1 MAEDIP
7 PSEVSN
13 MQGRIV
19 LLFLSVVW
27 GPIWAADFHQD
38 LLPQLQKHCWDCHNG
53 RKAKGGVRLDG
64 FTNLASIYRQPKLW
78 ETAVRQVEEGLMPP
92 ESRKVQPTQ
101 EERLALSEGL
111 RDLLDN
117 PAPGVIPLDP
127 GPKIAHRLSR
137 TEYNHTVRDLLGVSL
152 RPADDFP
159 ADGGGGGGFD
169 NNASTLFVPPL
180 LLEKYLTAA
189 EDVLAAAPPEAL
201 FRHPVTWYRS
211 ETAAATSDL
220 RDLARRA
227 WRRPVSAPEMA
238 RLVAFYQ
245 RTRRSGADSRTAT
258 LAAAKA
264 VLVSP
269 NFLFRIE
276 QDPSGKTPA
285 PIDDHALASR
295 LSYFLWS
302 SMPDAT
308 LFALAD
314 AGRLSQPK
322 VLEAQ
327 VMRMLADPKARAL
340 SEQFVGQWLGIRT
353 LGSVAAP
360 DPQKFPEFTPALR
373 EAMVAEPTEF
383 FAGLLREDRSL
394 LELLDSDYTWVN
406 ADLARHYGIP
416 GVSGPSFTR
425 VSLPDRRRGGVT
437 GMAAVLTQTSYP
449 QRTSPVLR
457 GKWLLEEVFG
467 TPPPPPPPLVATLS
481 PNDEKREGLTF
492 RQRLEKHRKDP
503 NCAACHARLDPLG
516 FALENF
522 DPVGRWRTEVSGE
535 VVDASG
541 ELSGGVVI
549 VGPEALKQV
558 LLERRQLFLR
568 HLTEKMLAYA
578 LGRGV
583 EYYDIPAVKRIT
595 EVVAAD
601 GHRAPRLILEI
612 VRSTPFRLR
621 RGAGFQETDG
631 SPQ

>member
-1 MAEDIP
+1 MH
-7 PSEVSN
+7 
-13 MQGRIV
+13 GRVVV
-19 LLFLSVVW
+19 LCLNVVW
-27 GPIWAADFHQD
+27 GSLWAADFHQD

-78 ETAVRQVEEGLMPP
+78 ETAVRQVEERLMPP
-92 ESRKVQPTQ
+92 ESRKVQPSQ

-117 PAPGVIPLDP
+117 PAPGVIRLDP

-137 TEYNHTVRDLLGVSL
+137 TEYNHTVRDLLGVGL

-189 EDVLAAAPPEAL
+189 EEALAAAAPEAL

-211 ETAAATSDL
+211 ESAAATGDL

-227 WRRPVSAPEMA
+227 WRRPVSAPEIA
-238 RLVAFYQ
+238 RLLEFYQ
-245 RTRRSGADSRTAT
+245 RTRRRGADSRTAT

-276 QDPSGKTPA
+276 KDPPGLTPA
-285 PIDDHALASR
+285 AIDDHALASR

-327 VMRMLADPKARAL
+327 VIRMLADPKARAL

-383 FAGLLREDRSL
+383 FAGLVREDRSL
-394 LELLDSDYTWVN
+394 LELLDSDYAWVN

-416 GVSGPSFTR
+416 GVSGSTFTR
-425 VSLPDRRRGGVT
+425 VSLSDRRRGGVT

-481 PNDEKREGLTF
+481 PNDEKSEGLTF

-516 FALENF
+516 FALENY
-522 DPVGRWRTEVSGE
+522 DSIGRWRTQVSGE
-535 VVDASG
+535 WVDASG
-541 ELSGGVVI
+541 ELPGGVVI

-558 LLERRQLFLR
+558 LLNRKQLFVR

-583 EYYDIPAVKRIT
+583 EYYDSPAVKQIA
-595 EVVAAD
+595 EAVASD

-612 VRSTPFRLR
+612 VRSAPFRLR
-621 RGAGFQETDG
+621 RGGEFQEANG
-631 SPQ
+631 SP

>member
-1 MAEDIP
+1 MH
-7 PSEVSN
+7 
-13 MQGRIV
+13 GRVV
-19 LLFLSVVW
+19 LLFLNVVW
-27 GPIWAADFHQD
+27 GSIWAADFHQD
-38 LLPQLQKHCWDCHNG
+38 LLPQLQKHCWDCHNA

-78 ETAVRQVEEGLMPP
+78 ETAVRQVEERLMPP

-117 PAPGVIPLDP
+117 PAPGVIRLDP

-137 TEYNHTVRDLLGVSL
+137 TEYNHTVRDLLGVGL
-152 RPADDFP
+152 RLADDFP

-189 EDVLAAAPPEAL
+189 EEVLAAAAPEAL

-211 ETAAATSDL
+211 ETAAATGDL

-227 WRRPVSAPEMA
+227 WRRPVSAPEIA
-238 RLVAFYQ
+238 RLLEFYQ
-245 RTRRSGADSRTAT
+245 QTRRRGADSRTAT
-258 LAAAKA
+258 LVAAKA

-276 QDPSGKTPA
+276 KDPPGQTPA
-285 PIDDHALASR
+285 AIDDHALASR
-295 LSYFLWS
+295 LSYFLWA

-360 DPQKFPEFTPALR
+360 DPHKFPEFTPALR
-373 EAMVAEPTEF
+373 EAMMTEPTEF
-383 FAGLLREDRSL
+383 FAGLVREDRSL

-416 GVSGPSFTR
+416 GVNGSTFIR
-425 VSLPDRRRGGVT
+425 VSLSDRRRGGVT

-481 PNDEKREGLTF
+481 PNDEKSEGLTF

-522 DPVGRWRTEVSGE
+522 DPIGRWRTQVSGE
-535 VVDASG
+535 SVDASG
-541 ELSGGVVI
+541 ELPGGVVI

-558 LLERRQLFLR
+558 LLERKQLFLR

-595 EVVAAD
+595 EAVASD
-601 GHRAPRLILEI
+601 GHRAPKLILEI
-612 VRSTPFRLR
+612 VRSEPFRLR
-621 RGAGFQETDG
+621 RGVEFQDGDG

>member
-1 MAEDIP
+1 MAETAL
-7 PSEVSN
+7 PSESIHMNLRVL
-13 MQGRIV
+13 
-19 LLFLSVVW
+19 LLFLSVAGGVLR
-27 GPIWAADFHQD
+27 AADFHRD
-38 LLPQLQKHCWDCHNG
+38 LLPQLQRHCWDCHNA

-64 FTNLASIYRQPKLW
+64 FTNLASIYRHPKLW

-92 ESRKVQPTQ
+92 ENRKPQPTQ
-101 EERLALSEGL
+101 EERLTLSEGL

-117 PAPGVIPLDP
+117 PAPGSIPLDP

-137 TEYNHTVRDLLGVSL
+137 SEYNHTVRDLLGVRL

-180 LLEKYLTAA
+180 LLEKYLLAA
-189 EDVLAAAPPEAL
+189 DEVLAAAPAESL

-211 ETAAATSDL
+211 ESAAAAQNL
-220 RDLARRA
+220 RDFARRA
-227 WRRPVSAPEMA
+227 WRRPVSGPEMA
-238 RLVAFYQ
+238 RLVEFHQ
-245 RTRRSGADSRTAT
+245 RTCRNGADSRTAT

-276 QDPSGKTPA
+276 KDPPGKTPA
-285 PIDDHALASR
+285 SIDDHALASR
-295 LSYFLWS
+295 LSYFLWA

-314 AGRLSQPK
+314 AGRLSRPK

-360 DPQKFPEFTPALR
+360 DPHKFPEFTPALR
-373 EAMVAEPTEF
+373 EAMVTEPTEF

-394 LELLDSDYTWVN
+394 LELLDSDYAWVN
-406 ADLARHYGIP
+406 ADLARHYGIS
-416 GVSGPSFTR
+416 GVNGQSFTR

-481 PNDEKREGLTF
+481 PNDAKSEGLTF

-522 DPVGRWRTEVSGE
+522 DPLGRWRTEVSGE
-535 VVDASG
+535 AVDASG
-541 ELSGGVVI
+541 ELPGGVVI
-549 VGPEALKQV
+549 VGPEALKKL

-583 EYYDIPAVKRIT
+583 DYYDIPAVKQIT
-595 EVVAAD
+595 ETVAAD

-612 VRSTPFRLR
+612 VRSAPFRLR
-621 RGAGFQETDG
+621 RGSGFQEGEG

>member
-1 MAEDIP
+1 
-7 PSEVSN
+7 
-13 MQGRIV
+13 
-19 LLFLSVVW
+19 
-27 GPIWAADFHQD
+27 
-38 LLPQLQKHCWDCHNG
+38 
-53 RKAKGGVRLDG
+53 
-64 FTNLASIYRQPKLW
+64 
-78 ETAVRQVEEGLMPP
+78 
-92 ESRKVQPTQ
+92 
-101 EERLALSEGL
+101 
-111 RDLLDN
+111 
-117 PAPGVIPLDP
+117 
-127 GPKIAHRLSR
+127 
-137 TEYNHTVRDLLGVSL
+137 
-152 RPADDFP
+152 
-159 ADGGGGGGFD
+159 
-169 NNASTLFVPPL
+169 
-180 LLEKYLTAA
+180 
-189 EDVLAAAPPEAL
+189 
-201 FRHPVTWYRS
+201 
-211 ETAAATSDL
+211 
-220 RDLARRA
+220 
-227 WRRPVSAPEMA
+227 
-238 RLVAFYQ
+238 
-245 RTRRSGADSRTAT
+245 

-276 QDPSGKTPA
+276 QDPPGQTPA
-285 PIDDHALASR
+285 AVDDHALASR

-373 EAMVAEPTEF
+373 EAMVAEPSEF

-406 ADLARHYGIP
+406 AELARHYGLD
-416 GVSGPSFTR
+416 GVSGKTFVR

-481 PNDEKREGLTF
+481 ANDEKRDGQTF
-492 RQRLEKHRKDP
+492 RQRLELHRKDP

-522 DPVGRWRTEVSGE
+522 DPIGRWRTEVSGE
-535 VVDASG
+535 TVDASG
-541 ELSGGVVI
+541 QLPGGEAF
-549 VGPEALKQV
+549 VGPEALKKV
-558 LLERRQLFLR
+558 LGARKQLFLR

-583 EYYDIPAVKRIT
+583 EYYDIPAVKNIS
-595 EVVAAD
+595 EAVAND

-621 RGAGFQETDG
+621 RGAGFQEADG

>member
-1 MAEDIP
+1 MH
-7 PSEVSN
+7 
-13 MQGRIV
+13 GRVV
-19 LLFLSVVW
+19 LLFLNVVW
-27 GPIWAADFHQD
+27 GSIWAADFHQD
-38 LLPQLQKHCWDCHNG
+38 LLPQLQKHCWDCHNA

-78 ETAVRQVEEGLMPP
+78 ETAVRQVEERLMPP
-92 ESRKVQPTQ
+92 ESRKVQPSQ

-117 PAPGVIPLDP
+117 PAPGVIRLDP

-137 TEYNHTVRDLLGVSL
+137 TEYNHTVRDLLGVGL

-180 LLEKYLTAA
+180 LLEKYLMAA
-189 EDVLAAAPPEAL
+189 EEVLAAAAPEAL

-211 ETAAATSDL
+211 ETAAATGDL

-238 RLVAFYQ
+238 RLLEFYQ
-245 RTRRSGADSRTAT
+245 QTRRRGADSRTAT

-276 QDPSGKTPA
+276 KDPPGQTPA
-285 PIDDHALASR
+285 AIDDHALPSR
-295 LSYFLWS
+295 LSYFLWA

-360 DPQKFPEFTPALR
+360 DPHKFPEFTPALR
-373 EAMVAEPTEF
+373 EAMMTEPTEF
-383 FAGLLREDRSL
+383 FAGLVRENRSL
-394 LELLDSDYTWVN
+394 LELLDSDYAWVN
-406 ADLARHYGIP
+406 ADLARHYGIL
-416 GVSGPSFTR
+416 GVNGSTFIR
-425 VSLPDRRRGGVT
+425 VSLSDRRRGGVT

-481 PNDEKREGLTF
+481 PNDEKSEGLTF

-522 DPVGRWRTEVSGE
+522 DPIGRWRTQVSGE
-535 VVDASG
+535 SVDASG
-541 ELSGGVVI
+541 ELPGGVVI

-558 LLERRQLFLR
+558 LLERKQLFLR

-595 EVVAAD
+595 EAVASD
-601 GHRAPRLILEI
+601 GHRAPKLILEI
-612 VRSTPFRLR
+612 VRSEPFRLR
-621 RGAGFQETDG
+621 RGVEFQEGDG

>member
-1 MAEDIP
+1 MH
-7 PSEVSN
+7 
-13 MQGRIV
+13 GRVV
-19 LLFLSVVW
+19 LLFLNVVW
-27 GPIWAADFHQD
+27 GSIWAADFHQD
-38 LLPQLQKHCWDCHNG
+38 LLPQLQKHCWDCHNA

-78 ETAVRQVEEGLMPP
+78 ETAVRQVEERLMPP
-92 ESRKVQPTQ
+92 ESRKVQPSQ

-117 PAPGVIPLDP
+117 PAPGVIRLDP

-137 TEYNHTVRDLLGVSL
+137 TEYNHTVRDLLGVGL

-180 LLEKYLTAA
+180 LLEKYLMAA
-189 EDVLAAAPPEAL
+189 EEVLAAAAPEAL

-211 ETAAATSDL
+211 ETAAATGDL

-238 RLVAFYQ
+238 RLLEFYQ
-245 RTRRSGADSRTAT
+245 QTRRRGADSRTAT

-276 QDPSGKTPA
+276 KDPPGQTPA
-285 PIDDHALASR
+285 AIDDHALASR
-295 LSYFLWS
+295 LSYFLWA

-373 EAMVAEPTEF
+373 EAMMTEPTEF
-383 FAGLLREDRSL
+383 FAGLVRENRSL
-394 LELLDSDYTWVN
+394 LELLDSDYAWVN

-416 GVSGPSFTR
+416 GVNGSTFIR
-425 VSLPDRRRGGVT
+425 VSLSDRRRGGVT

-481 PNDEKREGLTF
+481 PNDEKSEGLTF

-522 DPVGRWRTEVSGE
+522 DPIGRWRTQVSGE
-535 VVDASG
+535 SVDASG
-541 ELSGGVVI
+541 ELPGGVVI

-558 LLERRQLFLR
+558 LLERKQLFLR

-595 EVVAAD
+595 EAVASD
-601 GHRAPRLILEI
+601 GHRAPKLILEI
-612 VRSTPFRLR
+612 VRSEPFRLR
-621 RGAGFQETDG
+621 RGVEFQEGDG
-631 SPQ
+631 SPR

>member
-1 MAEDIP
+1 MH
-7 PSEVSN
+7 
-13 MQGRIV
+13 GRVV
-19 LLFLSVVW
+19 LLFLNVVW
-27 GPIWAADFHQD
+27 GSIWAADFHQD
-38 LLPQLQKHCWDCHNG
+38 LLPQLQKHCWDCHNA

-78 ETAVRQVEEGLMPP
+78 ETAVRQVEERLMPP
-92 ESRKVQPTQ
+92 ESRKVQPSQ

-117 PAPGVIPLDP
+117 PAPGVIRLDP

-137 TEYNHTVRDLLGVSL
+137 TEYNHTVRDLLGVGL

-180 LLEKYLTAA
+180 LLEKYLMAA
-189 EDVLAAAPPEAL
+189 EEVLAAAAPEAL

-211 ETAAATSDL
+211 ETAAATGDL

-238 RLVAFYQ
+238 RLLEFYQ
-245 RTRRSGADSRTAT
+245 QTRRRGADSRTAT

-276 QDPSGKTPA
+276 KDPPGQTPA
-285 PIDDHALASR
+285 AIDDHALASR
-295 LSYFLWS
+295 LSYFLWA

-360 DPQKFPEFTPALR
+360 DPHKFPEFTPALR
-373 EAMVAEPTEF
+373 EAMMTEPTEF
-383 FAGLLREDRSL
+383 FAGLVRENRSL
-394 LELLDSDYTWVN
+394 LELLDSDYAWVN

-416 GVSGPSFTR
+416 GVNGSTFIR
-425 VSLPDRRRGGVT
+425 VSLSDRRRGGVT

-481 PNDEKREGLTF
+481 PNDEKSEGLTF

-522 DPVGRWRTEVSGE
+522 DPIGRWRTQVSGE
-535 VVDASG
+535 SVDASG
-541 ELSGGVVI
+541 ELPGGVVI

-558 LLERRQLFLR
+558 LLERKQLFLR

-595 EVVAAD
+595 EAVASD
-601 GHRAPRLILEI
+601 GHRAPKLILEI
-612 VRSTPFRLR
+612 VRSEPFRLR
-621 RGAGFQETDG
+621 RGVEFQEGDG

>member
-1 MAEDIP
+1 MH
-7 PSEVSN
+7 
-13 MQGRIV
+13 GRVV
-19 LLFLSVVW
+19 LLFLNVVW
-27 GPIWAADFHQD
+27 GSIWAADFHQD
-38 LLPQLQKHCWDCHNG
+38 LLPQLQKHCWDCHNA

-78 ETAVRQVEEGLMPP
+78 ETAVRQVEERLMPP
-92 ESRKVQPTQ
+92 ESRKVQPSQ

-117 PAPGVIPLDP
+117 PAPGVIRLDP

-137 TEYNHTVRDLLGVSL
+137 TEYNHTVRDLLGVGL

-180 LLEKYLTAA
+180 LLEKYLMAA
-189 EDVLAAAPPEAL
+189 EEVLAAAAPEAL

-211 ETAAATSDL
+211 ETAAATGDL

-238 RLVAFYQ
+238 RLLEFYQ
-245 RTRRSGADSRTAT
+245 QTRRRGADSRTAT

-276 QDPSGKTPA
+276 KDPPGQTPA
-285 PIDDHALASR
+285 AIDDHALASR
-295 LSYFLWS
+295 LSYFLWA

-322 VLEAQ
+322 FLEAQ

-373 EAMVAEPTEF
+373 EAMMTEPTEF
-383 FAGLLREDRSL
+383 FAGLVRENRSL
-394 LELLDSDYTWVN
+394 LELLDSDYAWVN
-406 ADLARHYGIP
+406 ADLARHYGIS
-416 GVSGPSFTR
+416 GVNGSTFIR
-425 VSLPDRRRGGVT
+425 VSLSDRRRGGVT

-481 PNDEKREGLTF
+481 SNDEKSEGLTF

-522 DPVGRWRTEVSGE
+522 DPIGRWRTQVSGQT
-535 VVDASG
+535 VDASG
-541 ELSGGVVI
+541 ELPGGVVI

-558 LLERRQLFLR
+558 LLERKQLFLR

-595 EVVAAD
+595 EAVASD
-601 GHRAPRLILEI
+601 GHRAPKLILEI
-612 VRSTPFRLR
+612 VRSEPFRLR
-621 RGAGFQETDG
+621 RGVEFQEGDG
-631 SPQ
+631 SPR

>member
-1 MAEDIP
+1 MH
-7 PSEVSN
+7 
-13 MQGRIV
+13 GRVV
-19 LLFLSVVW
+19 LLFLNVVW
-27 GPIWAADFHQD
+27 GSIWAADFHQD
-38 LLPQLQKHCWDCHNG
+38 LLPQLQKHCWDCHNA

-78 ETAVRQVEEGLMPP
+78 ETAVRQVEERLMPP
-92 ESRKVQPTQ
+92 ESRKVQPSQ

-117 PAPGVIPLDP
+117 PAPGVIRLDP

-137 TEYNHTVRDLLGVSL
+137 TEYNHTVRDLLGVVL

-180 LLEKYLTAA
+180 LLEKYLMAA
-189 EDVLAAAPPEAL
+189 EEVLAAAAPEAL

-211 ETAAATSDL
+211 ETAAATGDL

-238 RLVAFYQ
+238 RLLEFYQ
-245 RTRRSGADSRTAT
+245 QTRRRGADSRTAT

-276 QDPSGKTPA
+276 KDPPGQTPA
-285 PIDDHALASR
+285 AIDDHALASR
-295 LSYFLWS
+295 LSYFLWA

-360 DPQKFPEFTPALR
+360 DPHKFPEFTPALR
-373 EAMVAEPTEF
+373 ESMMTEPTEF
-383 FAGLLREDRSL
+383 FAGLVRENRSL
-394 LELLDSDYTWVN
+394 LELLDSDYAWVN

-416 GVSGPSFTR
+416 GVNGSTFIR
-425 VSLPDRRRGGVT
+425 VSLSDRRRGGVT

-481 PNDEKREGLTF
+481 SNDEKSEGLTF

-522 DPVGRWRTEVSGE
+522 DPIGRWRTQVSGE
-535 VVDASG
+535 SVDASG
-541 ELSGGVVI
+541 ELPGGVVI

-558 LLERRQLFLR
+558 LLERKQLFLR

-595 EVVAAD
+595 EAVASD
-601 GHRAPRLILEI
+601 GHRAPKLILEI
-612 VRSTPFRLR
+612 VRSEPFRLR
-621 RGAGFQETDG
+621 RGVEFQEGDG

>member
-1 MAEDIP
+1 MH
-7 PSEVSN
+7 
-13 MQGRIV
+13 GRVV
-19 LLFLSVVW
+19 LLFLNVVW
-27 GPIWAADFHQD
+27 GSIWAADFHQD
-38 LLPQLQKHCWDCHNG
+38 LLPQLQKHCWDCHNA

-78 ETAVRQVEEGLMPP
+78 ETAVRQVEERLMPP
-92 ESRKVQPTQ
+92 ESRKVQPSQ

-117 PAPGVIPLDP
+117 PAPGVIRLDP

-137 TEYNHTVRDLLGVSL
+137 TEYNHTVRDLLGVGL

-180 LLEKYLTAA
+180 LLEKYLMAA
-189 EDVLAAAPPEAL
+189 EEVLAAAAPEAL

-211 ETAAATSDL
+211 ETAAATGDL

-227 WRRPVSAPEMA
+227 WRRPVSAPEIA
-238 RLVAFYQ
+238 RLLEFYQ
-245 RTRRSGADSRTAT
+245 QTRRRGADSRTAT

-276 QDPSGKTPA
+276 KDPPGQTPA
-285 PIDDHALASR
+285 AIDDHALASR
-295 LSYFLWS
+295 LSYFLWA

-373 EAMVAEPTEF
+373 ESMMTEPTEF
-383 FAGLLREDRSL
+383 FAGLVRENRSL
-394 LELLDSDYTWVN
+394 LELLDSDYAWVN

-416 GVSGPSFTR
+416 GVNGSTFIR
-425 VSLPDRRRGGVT
+425 VSLSDRRRGGVT

-481 PNDEKREGLTF
+481 PNDEKSEGLTF

-522 DPVGRWRTEVSGE
+522 DPIGRWRTQVSGE
-535 VVDASG
+535 SVDASG
-541 ELSGGVVI
+541 ELPGGVVI

-558 LLERRQLFLR
+558 LLERKQLFLR

-595 EVVAAD
+595 EAVASD
-601 GHRAPRLILEI
+601 GHRAPKLILEI
-612 VRSTPFRLR
+612 VRSEPFRLR
-621 RGAGFQETDG
+621 RGVEFQEGDG

>member
-1 MAEDIP
+1 MH
-7 PSEVSN
+7 
-13 MQGRIV
+13 GRVV
-19 LLFLSVVW
+19 LLFLNVVW
-27 GPIWAADFHQD
+27 GSIWAADFHQD
-38 LLPQLQKHCWDCHNG
+38 LLPQLQKHCWDCHNA

-78 ETAVRQVEEGLMPP
+78 ETAVRQVEERLMPP
-92 ESRKVQPTQ
+92 ESRKVQPSQ

-117 PAPGVIPLDP
+117 PAPGVIRLDP

-137 TEYNHTVRDLLGVSL
+137 TEYNHTVRDLLGVVL

-189 EDVLAAAPPEAL
+189 EEVLAAAAPEVL

-211 ETAAATSDL
+211 ETAAATGDL

-238 RLVAFYQ
+238 RLLEFYQ
-245 RTRRSGADSRTAT
+245 QTRRRGADSRTAT

-276 QDPSGKTPA
+276 KDPPGQTPA
-285 PIDDHALASR
+285 AIDDHALASR
-295 LSYFLWS
+295 LSYFLWA

-360 DPQKFPEFTPALR
+360 DPHKFPEFTPALR
-373 EAMVAEPTEF
+373 ESMMTEPTEF
-383 FAGLLREDRSL
+383 FAGLVRENRSL
-394 LELLDSDYTWVN
+394 LELLDSDYAWVN

-416 GVSGPSFTR
+416 GVNGSTFIR
-425 VSLPDRRRGGVT
+425 VSLSDRRRGGVT

-481 PNDEKREGLTF
+481 SNDEKSEGLTF

-522 DPVGRWRTEVSGE
+522 DPIGRWRTQVSGE
-535 VVDASG
+535 SVDASG
-541 ELSGGVVI
+541 ELPGGVVI

-558 LLERRQLFLR
+558 LLERKQLFLR

-595 EVVAAD
+595 EAVASD
-601 GHRAPRLILEI
+601 GHRAPKLILEI
-612 VRSTPFRLR
+612 VRSEPFRLR
-621 RGAGFQETDG
+621 RGVEFQEGDG

>member
-1 MAEDIP
+1 MH
-7 PSEVSN
+7 
-13 MQGRIV
+13 GRVV
-19 LLFLSVVW
+19 LLFLNVVW
-27 GPIWAADFHQD
+27 GSIWAADFHQD
-38 LLPQLQKHCWDCHNG
+38 LLPQLQKHCWDCHNA

-78 ETAVRQVEEGLMPP
+78 ETAVRQVEEQLMPP
-92 ESRKVQPTQ
+92 ESRKVQPSQ

-117 PAPGVIPLDP
+117 PAPGVIRLDP

-137 TEYNHTVRDLLGVSL
+137 TEYNHTVRDLLGVGL

-180 LLEKYLTAA
+180 LLEKYLMAA
-189 EDVLAAAPPEAL
+189 EEVLAAAAPEAL

-211 ETAAATSDL
+211 ETAAATGDL

-238 RLVAFYQ
+238 RLLEFYQ
-245 RTRRSGADSRTAT
+245 QTRRRGADSRTAT

-276 QDPSGKTPA
+276 KDPPGQTPA
-285 PIDDHALASR
+285 AIDDHALASR
-295 LSYFLWS
+295 LSYFLWA

-373 EAMVAEPTEF
+373 EAMMTEPTEF
-383 FAGLLREDRSL
+383 FAGLVRENRSL
-394 LELLDSDYTWVN
+394 LELLDSDYAWVN

-416 GVSGPSFTR
+416 GVNGSTFIR
-425 VSLPDRRRGGVT
+425 VSLSDRRRGGVT

-481 PNDEKREGLTF
+481 PNDEKSEGLTF

-522 DPVGRWRTEVSGE
+522 DPIGRWRTQVSGQT
-535 VVDASG
+535 VDASG
-541 ELSGGVVI
+541 ELPGGVVI

-558 LLERRQLFLR
+558 LLERKQLFLR

-595 EVVAAD
+595 EAVASD
-601 GHRAPRLILEI
+601 GHRAPKLILEI
-612 VRSTPFRLR
+612 VRSEPFRLR
-621 RGAGFQETDG
+621 RGVEFQEGDG

>member
-7 PSEVSN
+7 PSGVSN

-64 FTNLASIYRQPKLW
+64 FTNLTSIYRQPKLW

-211 ETAAATSDL
+211 ETAAATSNL

-245 RTRRSGADSRTAT
+245 RTRRSGADSRAAT

-535 VVDASG
+535 VIDASG

-612 VRSTPFRLR
+612 VRSAPFRLR
-621 RGAGFQETDG
+621 RGAGFQEADG
-631 SPQ
+631 SHQ

>member
-1 MAEDIP
+1 MH
-7 PSEVSN
+7 
-13 MQGRIV
+13 GRVV
-19 LLFLSVVW
+19 LLFLNVVW
-27 GPIWAADFHQD
+27 GSIWAADFHQD
-38 LLPQLQKHCWDCHNG
+38 LLPQLQKHCWDCHNA

-78 ETAVRQVEEGLMPP
+78 ETAVRQVEERLMPP
-92 ESRKVQPTQ
+92 ESRKVQPSQ

-117 PAPGVIPLDP
+117 PAPGVIRLDP

-137 TEYNHTVRDLLGVSL
+137 TEYNHTVRDLLGVGL

-180 LLEKYLTAA
+180 LLEKYLMAA
-189 EDVLAAAPPEAL
+189 EEVLAAAAPEAL

-211 ETAAATSDL
+211 ETAAATGDL

-238 RLVAFYQ
+238 RLLEFYQ
-245 RTRRSGADSRTAT
+245 QTRRRGADSRTAT

-276 QDPSGKTPA
+276 KDPPGQTPA
-285 PIDDHALASR
+285 AIDDHALASR
-295 LSYFLWS
+295 LSYFLWA

-360 DPQKFPEFTPALR
+360 DPHKFPEFTPALR
-373 EAMVAEPTEF
+373 ESMMTEPTEF
-383 FAGLLREDRSL
+383 FAGLVRENRSL
-394 LELLDSDYTWVN
+394 LELLDSDYAWVN

-416 GVSGPSFTR
+416 GVNGSTFIR
-425 VSLPDRRRGGVT
+425 VSLSDRRRGGVT

-481 PNDEKREGLTF
+481 PNDEKSEGLTF

-522 DPVGRWRTEVSGE
+522 DPIGRWRTQVSGE
-535 VVDASG
+535 SVDASG
-541 ELSGGVVI
+541 ELPGGVVI

-558 LLERRQLFLR
+558 LLERKQLFLR

-595 EVVAAD
+595 EAVASD
-601 GHRAPRLILEI
+601 GHRAPKLILEI
-612 VRSTPFRLR
+612 VRSEPFRLR
-621 RGAGFQETDG
+621 RGVEFQEGDG

>member
-1 MAEDIP
+1 MH
-7 PSEVSN
+7 
-13 MQGRIV
+13 GRVV

-27 GPIWAADFHQD
+27 GSIWAADFHQD
-38 LLPQLQKHCWDCHNG
+38 LLPQLQKHCWDCHNA

-78 ETAVRQVEEGLMPP
+78 ETAVRQVEERLMPP

-117 PAPGVIPLDP
+117 PAPGVIRLDP

-137 TEYNHTVRDLLGVSL
+137 TEYNHTVRDLLGVGL
-152 RPADDFP
+152 RLADDFP

-189 EDVLAAAPPEAL
+189 EEVLAAAAPEAL

-211 ETAAATSDL
+211 ETAAATGDL

-227 WRRPVSAPEMA
+227 WRRPVSAPEIA
-238 RLVAFYQ
+238 RLLEFYQ
-245 RTRRSGADSRTAT
+245 QTRRRGADSRTAT
-258 LAAAKA
+258 LVAAKA

-276 QDPSGKTPA
+276 KDPPGQTPA
-285 PIDDHALASR
+285 AIDDHALASR
-295 LSYFLWS
+295 LSYFLWA

-360 DPQKFPEFTPALR
+360 DPHKFPEFTPALR
-373 EAMVAEPTEF
+373 EAMMTEPTEF
-383 FAGLLREDRSL
+383 FAGLVRENRSL
-394 LELLDSDYTWVN
+394 LELLDSDYAWVN

-416 GVSGPSFTR
+416 GVNGSTFIR
-425 VSLPDRRRGGVT
+425 VSLSDRRRGGVT

-481 PNDEKREGLTF
+481 PNDEKSEGLTF

-522 DPVGRWRTEVSGE
+522 DPIGRWRTQVSGE
-535 VVDASG
+535 SVDASG
-541 ELSGGVVI
+541 ELPGGVVI

-558 LLERRQLFLR
+558 LLERKQLFLR

-595 EVVAAD
+595 EAVASD
-601 GHRAPRLILEI
+601 GHRAPKLILEI
-612 VRSTPFRLR
+612 VRSEPFRLR
-621 RGAGFQETDG
+621 RGVEFQDGDG

>member
-1 MAEDIP
+1 MH
-7 PSEVSN
+7 
-13 MQGRIV
+13 GRVV
-19 LLFLSVVW
+19 LLFLNVVW
-27 GPIWAADFHQD
+27 GSIWAADFHQD
-38 LLPQLQKHCWDCHNG
+38 LLPQLQKHCWDCHNA

-78 ETAVRQVEEGLMPP
+78 ETAVRQVEERLMPP
-92 ESRKVQPTQ
+92 ESRKVQPSQ

-117 PAPGVIPLDP
+117 PAPGVIRLDP

-137 TEYNHTVRDLLGVSL
+137 TEYNHTVRDLLGVGL

-180 LLEKYLTAA
+180 LLEKYLMAA
-189 EDVLAAAPPEAL
+189 EEVLAAAAPEAL

-211 ETAAATSDL
+211 ETAAATGDL

-238 RLVAFYQ
+238 RLLEFYQ
-245 RTRRSGADSRTAT
+245 QTRRRGADSRTAT

-276 QDPSGKTPA
+276 KDPPGQTPA
-285 PIDDHALASR
+285 AIDDHALASR
-295 LSYFLWS
+295 LSYFLWA

-360 DPQKFPEFTPALR
+360 DPHKFPEFTPALR
-373 EAMVAEPTEF
+373 EAMMTEPTEF
-383 FAGLLREDRSL
+383 FAGLVRENRSL
-394 LELLDSDYTWVN
+394 LELLDSDYAWVN

-416 GVSGPSFTR
+416 GVNGSTFIR
-425 VSLPDRRRGGVT
+425 VSLSDRRRGGVT

-481 PNDEKREGLTF
+481 SNDEKSEGLTF

-522 DPVGRWRTEVSGE
+522 DPIGRWRTQVSGE
-535 VVDASG
+535 SVDASG
-541 ELSGGVVI
+541 ELPGGVVI

-558 LLERRQLFLR
+558 LLERKQLFLR

-595 EVVAAD
+595 EAVASD
-601 GHRAPRLILEI
+601 GHRAPKLILEI
-612 VRSTPFRLR
+612 VRSEPFRLR
-621 RGAGFQETDG
+621 RGVEFQEGDG

>member
-1 MAEDIP
+1 MH
-7 PSEVSN
+7 
-13 MQGRIV
+13 GRVV
-19 LLFLSVVW
+19 LLFLNVVW
-27 GPIWAADFHQD
+27 GSIWAADFHQD
-38 LLPQLQKHCWDCHNG
+38 LLPQLQKHCWDCHNA

-78 ETAVRQVEEGLMPP
+78 ETAVRQVEERLMPP
-92 ESRKVQPTQ
+92 ESRKVQPSQ

-117 PAPGVIPLDP
+117 PAPGVIRLDP

-137 TEYNHTVRDLLGVSL
+137 TEYNHTVRDLLGVVL

-180 LLEKYLTAA
+180 LLEKYLMAA
-189 EDVLAAAPPEAL
+189 EEVLAAAAPEVL

-211 ETAAATSDL
+211 ETAAATGDL

-238 RLVAFYQ
+238 RLLEFYQ
-245 RTRRSGADSRTAT
+245 QTRRRGADSRTAT

-276 QDPSGKTPA
+276 KDPPGQTPA
-285 PIDDHALASR
+285 AIDDHALASR
-295 LSYFLWS
+295 LSYFLWA

-373 EAMVAEPTEF
+373 EAMMTEPTEF
-383 FAGLLREDRSL
+383 FAGLVRENRSL
-394 LELLDSDYTWVN
+394 LELLDSDYAWVN

-416 GVSGPSFTR
+416 GVNGSTFIR
-425 VSLPDRRRGGVT
+425 VSLSDRRRGGVT

-481 PNDEKREGLTF
+481 SNDEKSEGLTF

-522 DPVGRWRTEVSGE
+522 DPIGRWRTQVSGE
-535 VVDASG
+535 SVDASG
-541 ELSGGVVI
+541 ELPGGVVI

-558 LLERRQLFLR
+558 LLERKQLFLR

-595 EVVAAD
+595 EAVASD
-601 GHRAPRLILEI
+601 GHRAPKLILEI
-612 VRSTPFRLR
+612 VRSEPFRLR
-621 RGAGFQETDG
+621 RGVEFQEGDG

>member
-1 MAEDIP
+1 MH
-7 PSEVSN
+7 
-13 MQGRIV
+13 GRVV
-19 LLFLSVVW
+19 LLFLNVVW
-27 GPIWAADFHQD
+27 RSIWAADFHQD
-38 LLPQLQKHCWDCHNG
+38 LLPQLQKHCWDCHNA

-78 ETAVRQVEEGLMPP
+78 ETAVRQVEERLMPP
-92 ESRKVQPTQ
+92 ESRKVQPSQ

-117 PAPGVIPLDP
+117 PAPGVIRLDP

-137 TEYNHTVRDLLGVSL
+137 TEYNHTVRDLLGVGL

-180 LLEKYLTAA
+180 LLEKYLMAA
-189 EDVLAAAPPEAL
+189 EEVLAAAAPEAL

-211 ETAAATSDL
+211 ETAAATGDL

-238 RLVAFYQ
+238 RLLEFYQ
-245 RTRRSGADSRTAT
+245 KTRRRGADSRTAT

-276 QDPSGKTPA
+276 KDPPGQTPA
-285 PIDDHALASR
+285 AIDDHALASR
-295 LSYFLWS
+295 LSYFLWA

-322 VLEAQ
+322 FLEAQ

-373 EAMVAEPTEF
+373 EAMMTEPTEF
-383 FAGLLREDRSL
+383 FAGLVRENRSL
-394 LELLDSDYTWVN
+394 LELLDSDYAWVN

-416 GVSGPSFTR
+416 GVNGSTFIR
-425 VSLPDRRRGGVT
+425 VSLSDRRRGGVT

-481 PNDEKREGLTF
+481 PNDEKSEGLTF

-522 DPVGRWRTEVSGE
+522 DPIGRWRTQVSGE
-535 VVDASG
+535 SVDASG
-541 ELSGGVVI
+541 ELPGGVVI

-558 LLERRQLFLR
+558 LLERKQLFLR

-595 EVVAAD
+595 EAVASD
-601 GHRAPRLILEI
+601 GHRAPKLILEI
-612 VRSTPFRLR
+612 VRSEPFRLR
-621 RGAGFQETDG
+621 RGVEFQEGDG

>member
-1 MAEDIP
+1 
-7 PSEVSN
+7 
-13 MQGRIV
+13 
-19 LLFLSVVW
+19 
-27 GPIWAADFHQD
+27 
-38 LLPQLQKHCWDCHNG
+38 
-53 RKAKGGVRLDG
+53 
-64 FTNLASIYRQPKLW
+64 
-78 ETAVRQVEEGLMPP
+78 
-92 ESRKVQPTQ
+92 
-101 EERLALSEGL
+101 
-111 RDLLDN
+111 
-117 PAPGVIPLDP
+117 
-127 GPKIAHRLSR
+127 
-137 TEYNHTVRDLLGVSL
+137 
-152 RPADDFP
+152 
-159 ADGGGGGGFD
+159 
-169 NNASTLFVPPL
+169 
-180 LLEKYLTAA
+180 
-189 EDVLAAAPPEAL
+189 
-201 FRHPVTWYRS
+201 
-211 ETAAATSDL
+211 
-220 RDLARRA
+220 
-227 WRRPVSAPEMA
+227 
-238 RLVAFYQ
+238 
-245 RTRRSGADSRTAT
+245 
-258 LAAAKA
+258 
-264 VLVSP
+264 
-269 NFLFRIE
+269 
-276 QDPSGKTPA
+276 
-285 PIDDHALASR
+285 

-327 VMRMLADPKARAL
+327 VMRMLTDPKARAL

-373 EAMVAEPTEF
+373 EAMVAEPSEF

-406 ADLARHYGIP
+406 AELARHYGLD
-416 GVSGPSFTR
+416 GVSGKTFVR

-481 PNDEKREGLTF
+481 ANDEKRDGQTF
-492 RQRLEKHRKDP
+492 RQRLEQHRKNP

-522 DPVGRWRTEVSGE
+522 DPIGRWRTEVSGE
-535 VVDASG
+535 TVDASG
-541 ELSGGVVI
+541 QLPGGEAF
-549 VGPEALKQV
+549 VGPEALKKV
-558 LLERRQLFLR
+558 LGARKQLFVR

-583 EYYDIPAVKRIT
+583 EYYDIPAVKHIS
-595 EVVAAD
+595 EAVAND

-612 VRSTPFRLR
+612 VRSAPFRLR

>member
-1 MAEDIP
+1 
-7 PSEVSN
+7 
-13 MQGRIV
+13 
-19 LLFLSVVW
+19 
-27 GPIWAADFHQD
+27 
-38 LLPQLQKHCWDCHNG
+38 
-53 RKAKGGVRLDG
+53 VRLDG

-78 ETAVRQVEEGLMPP
+78 ETAVRQVEERLMPP
-92 ESRKVQPTQ
+92 ESRKVQPSQ

-117 PAPGVIPLDP
+117 PAPGVIRLDP

-137 TEYNHTVRDLLGVSL
+137 TEYNHTVRDLLGVGL

-180 LLEKYLTAA
+180 LLEKYLMAA
-189 EDVLAAAPPEAL
+189 EEVLAAAAPEAL

-211 ETAAATSDL
+211 ETAAATGDL

-227 WRRPVSAPEMA
+227 WRRPVSAPEIA
-238 RLVAFYQ
+238 RLLEFYQ
-245 RTRRSGADSRTAT
+245 QTRRRGADSRTAT
-258 LAAAKA
+258 LATAKA

-276 QDPSGKTPA
+276 KDPPGQTPA
-285 PIDDHALASR
+285 AIDDHALASR
-295 LSYFLWS
+295 LSYFLWA

-373 EAMVAEPTEF
+373 EAMMTEPTEF
-383 FAGLLREDRSL
+383 FAGLVRENRSL
-394 LELLDSDYTWVN
+394 LELLDSDYAWVN

-416 GVSGPSFTR
+416 GVNGSTFIR
-425 VSLPDRRRGGVT
+425 VSLSDRRRGGVT

-481 PNDEKREGLTF
+481 PNDEKSEGLTF

-522 DPVGRWRTEVSGE
+522 DPIGRWRTQVSGE
-535 VVDASG
+535 SVDASG
-541 ELSGGVVI
+541 ELPGGVVI

-558 LLERRQLFLR
+558 LLERKQLFLR

-595 EVVAAD
+595 EAVASD
-601 GHRAPRLILEI
+601 GHRAPKLILEI
-612 VRSTPFRLR
+612 VRSEPFRLR
-621 RGAGFQETDG
+621 RGVEFQEGDG

>member
-1 MAEDIP
+1 MH
-7 PSEVSN
+7 
-13 MQGRIV
+13 GRVV
-19 LLFLSVVW
+19 LLFLNVVW
-27 GPIWAADFHQD
+27 GSIWAADFHQD
-38 LLPQLQKHCWDCHNG
+38 LLPQLQKHCWDCHNA

-78 ETAVRQVEEGLMPP
+78 ETAVRQVEERLMPP
-92 ESRKVQPTQ
+92 ESRKVQPSQ

-117 PAPGVIPLDP
+117 PAPGVIRLDP

-137 TEYNHTVRDLLGVSL
+137 TEYNHTVRDLLGVGL

-180 LLEKYLTAA
+180 LLEKYLMAA
-189 EDVLAAAPPEAL
+189 EEVLAAAAPEAL

-211 ETAAATSDL
+211 ETAAATGDL

-238 RLVAFYQ
+238 RLLEFYQ
-245 RTRRSGADSRTAT
+245 QTRRRGADSRTAT

-276 QDPSGKTPA
+276 KDPPGQTPA
-285 PIDDHALASR
+285 AIDDHALASR
-295 LSYFLWS
+295 LSYFLWA

-322 VLEAQ
+322 FLEAQ

-373 EAMVAEPTEF
+373 EAMMTEPTEF
-383 FAGLLREDRSL
+383 FAGLVRENRSL
-394 LELLDSDYTWVN
+394 LELLDSDYAWVN

-416 GVSGPSFTR
+416 GVNGSTFIR
-425 VSLPDRRRGGVT
+425 VSLSDRRRGGVT

-481 PNDEKREGLTF
+481 PNDEKSEGLTF

-522 DPVGRWRTEVSGE
+522 DPIGRWRTQVSGE
-535 VVDASG
+535 SVDASG
-541 ELSGGVVI
+541 ELPGGVVI

-558 LLERRQLFLR
+558 LLERKQLFLR

-595 EVVAAD
+595 EAVASD
-601 GHRAPRLILEI
+601 GHRAPKLILEI
-612 VRSTPFRLR
+612 VRSEPFRLR
-621 RGAGFQETDG
+621 RGVEFQEGDG
-631 SPQ
+631 SPR

>member
-1 MAEDIP
+1 MH
-7 PSEVSN
+7 
-13 MQGRIV
+13 GRVV
-19 LLFLSVVW
+19 LLFLNVVW
-27 GPIWAADFHQD
+27 GSIWAADFHQD
-38 LLPQLQKHCWDCHNG
+38 LLPQLQKHCWDCHNA

-78 ETAVRQVEEGLMPP
+78 ETAVRQVEERLMPP
-92 ESRKVQPTQ
+92 ESRKVQPSQ

-117 PAPGVIPLDP
+117 PAPGVIRLDP

-137 TEYNHTVRDLLGVSL
+137 TEYNHTVRDLLGVVL

-189 EDVLAAAPPEAL
+189 EEVLAAAAPEAL

-211 ETAAATSDL
+211 ETAAATGDL

-238 RLVAFYQ
+238 RLLEFYQ
-245 RTRRSGADSRTAT
+245 KTRRRGADSRTAT

-276 QDPSGKTPA
+276 KDPPGQTPA
-285 PIDDHALASR
+285 AIDDHALASR
-295 LSYFLWS
+295 LSYFLWA

-360 DPQKFPEFTPALR
+360 DPHKFPEFTPALR
-373 EAMVAEPTEF
+373 ESMMTEPTEF
-383 FAGLLREDRSL
+383 FAGLVRENRSL
-394 LELLDSDYTWVN
+394 LELLDSDYAWVN

-416 GVSGPSFTR
+416 GVNGSTFIR
-425 VSLPDRRRGGVT
+425 VSLSDRRRGGVT

-481 PNDEKREGLTF
+481 PNDEKSEGLTF

-522 DPVGRWRTEVSGE
+522 DPIGRWRTQVSGQT
-535 VVDASG
+535 VDASG
-541 ELSGGVVI
+541 ELPGGVVI

-558 LLERRQLFLR
+558 LLERKQLFLR

-595 EVVAAD
+595 EAVASD
-601 GHRAPRLILEI
+601 GHRAPKLILEI
-612 VRSTPFRLR
+612 VRSEPFRLR
-621 RGAGFQETDG
+621 RGVEFQEGDG

>member
-1 MAEDIP
+1 M
-7 PSEVSN
+7 
-13 MQGRIV
+13 
-19 LLFLSVVW
+19 
-27 GPIWAADFHQD
+27 
-38 LLPQLQKHCWDCHNG
+38 
-53 RKAKGGVRLDG
+53 
-64 FTNLASIYRQPKLW
+64 
-78 ETAVRQVEEGLMPP
+78 
-92 ESRKVQPTQ
+92 
-101 EERLALSEGL
+101 
-111 RDLLDN
+111 
-117 PAPGVIPLDP
+117 
-127 GPKIAHRLSR
+127 
-137 TEYNHTVRDLLGVSL
+137 
-152 RPADDFP
+152 
-159 ADGGGGGGFD
+159 
-169 NNASTLFVPPL
+169 
-180 LLEKYLTAA
+180 
-189 EDVLAAAPPEAL
+189 
-201 FRHPVTWYRS
+201 
-211 ETAAATSDL
+211 
-220 RDLARRA
+220 
-227 WRRPVSAPEMA
+227 
-238 RLVAFYQ
+238 
-245 RTRRSGADSRTAT
+245 
-258 LAAAKA
+258 
-264 VLVSP
+264 LVSP

-276 QDPSGKTPA
+276 KDPPGPTPA
-285 PIDDHALASR
+285 AIDDHALASR
-295 LSYFLWS
+295 LSYFLWA

-383 FAGLLREDRSL
+383 FAGLVREDRSL
-394 LELLDSDYTWVN
+394 LELLDSDYAWVN

-416 GVSGPSFTR
+416 GVSGSTFTR
-425 VSLPDRRRGGVT
+425 VSLSDRRRGGVT

-481 PNDEKREGLTF
+481 PNDEKSEGLTF

-522 DPVGRWRTEVSGE
+522 DPIGRWRTQVSGE
-535 VVDASG
+535 WVDASG
-541 ELSGGVVI
+541 ELPGGVVI

-558 LLERRQLFLR
+558 LLERKQLFVR

-583 EYYDIPAVKRIT
+583 EYYDSPAVKQIA
-595 EVVAAD
+595 EAVASD

-612 VRSTPFRLR
+612 VRSAPFRLR
-621 RGAGFQETDG
+621 RGGEFQEADG
-631 SPQ
+631 SP

>member
-1 MAEDIP
+1 MH
-7 PSEVSN
+7 
-13 MQGRIV
+13 GRVV
-19 LLFLSVVW
+19 LLFLNVVW
-27 GPIWAADFHQD
+27 GSIWAADFHQD
-38 LLPQLQKHCWDCHNG
+38 LLPQLQKHCWDCHNA

-78 ETAVRQVEEGLMPP
+78 ETAVRQVEERLMPP
-92 ESRKVQPTQ
+92 ESRKVQPSQ

-117 PAPGVIPLDP
+117 PAPGVIRLDP

-137 TEYNHTVRDLLGVSL
+137 TEYNHTVRDLLGVGL

-180 LLEKYLTAA
+180 LLEKYLMAA
-189 EDVLAAAPPEAL
+189 EEVLAAAAPEAL

-211 ETAAATSDL
+211 ETAAATGDL

-238 RLVAFYQ
+238 RLLEFYQ
-245 RTRRSGADSRTAT
+245 QTRRRGADSRTAT

-276 QDPSGKTPA
+276 KDPPGQTPA
-285 PIDDHALASR
+285 AIDDHALASR
-295 LSYFLWS
+295 LSYFLWA

-373 EAMVAEPTEF
+373 EAMMTEPTEF
-383 FAGLLREDRSL
+383 FAGLVRENRSL
-394 LELLDSDYTWVN
+394 LELLDSDYAWVN
-406 ADLARHYGIP
+406 ADLARHYGIL
-416 GVSGPSFTR
+416 GVNGSTFIR
-425 VSLPDRRRGGVT
+425 VSLSDRRRGGVT

-481 PNDEKREGLTF
+481 SNDEKSEGLTF

-522 DPVGRWRTEVSGE
+522 DPIGRWRTQVSGE
-535 VVDASG
+535 SVDASG
-541 ELSGGVVI
+541 ELPGGVVI

-558 LLERRQLFLR
+558 LLERKQLFLR

-595 EVVAAD
+595 EAVASD
-601 GHRAPRLILEI
+601 GHRAPKLILEI
-612 VRSTPFRLR
+612 VRSEPFRLR
-621 RGAGFQETDG
+621 RGVEFQEGDG
-631 SPQ
+631 SPR